1 MGMLDTVL
9 SIVVLAA
16 IALFFGAFFLWR
28 RTGNTRNAML
38 MVILA
43 LVALVNVA
51 IWTMPAA
58 DGEAPL
64 DKVERGSR

>member
-1 MGMLDTVL
+1 MLDTVL

-16 IALFFGAFFLWR
+16 IALFFGAFLLWR
-28 RTGNTRNAML
+28 RTGNSRNALL

-43 LVALVNVA
+43 LVALANVA
-51 IWTMPAA
+51 IWTVPAE

>member
-1 MGMLDTVL
+1 MLDGVM

-28 RTGNTRNAML
+28 RSGNMKNAML

-43 LVALVNVA
+43 IVALVNVA
-51 IWTMPAA
+51 SWTVPAA

-64 DKVERGSR
+64 EKVARGSQ

>member
-1 MGMLDTVL
+1 MLDTVL

-16 IALFFGAFFLWR
+16 IALFFGAFFLWK
-28 RTGNTRNAML
+28 RTGNTKNALL

-43 LVALVNVA
+43 MVALVNVA

-58 DGEAPL
+58 DGETPL